1 MKASRPWLP
10 ATFLL
15 MFCMAIC
22 SPATIASSTA
32 SNDAQLVRLSYVQG
46 DVRFNSGDGKHP
58 DFKKT
63 WERAVANLP
72 IEQDFALATGSDGR
86 AEIEFESGSIIYV
99 AENSVILFE
108 QLAMKDGVPT
118 TRLELVSGTVT
129 TGLESV
135 PKEFFA
141 IDTPTGQL
149 QIKYPESSFVRLD
162 SYLDGMAFT
171 PQSDSGWDFALN
183 GKSKVHILKGQTV
196 TYAEGQ
202 PVQLEGAGQSK
213 APNDWDQWADARY
226 QARSATMQAAL
237 KASGLTLP
245 IPGLTDLYASGTFS
259 PCAPYGTCWDP
270 SPQAMTPTQASDA
283 QPSRQALAQSGPQVS
298 GTPFVPQPVKFRTLM
313 SQCPFPAW
321 FNKTVM
327 ATTPQQLDQLSEEAY
342 LWELQQAWSWPVCH
356 YASWIYRGNDYR
368 VVIRKRKRHHPVHW
382 VKVGKQTGFVPAH
395 PHDKA
400 GKPPANLKHGLFAV
414 SSKGA
419 NLNIAH
425 VDFHL
430 GETFTA
436 LSTAPKEFRPGP
448 YPELAKA
455 DPPEIHGRLVAH
467 SLPNANSTGEKKN
480 ESKITYDYNKG
491 KFMQS
496 GVELGEHSAKPVVVG
511 QLNSRGGFSSSSG
524 TGYRGQSGG
533 AGYRGG
539 GTSSNQRG
547 GYSGGGRSSGSG
559 ASSAARSGGG
569 GSFGGSSGG
578 GGSRGGGSS
587 SGGSSGGG
595 NDSSGGGGR
604 PK

>member
-1 MKASRPWLP
+1 MKASRPWLL
-10 ATFLL
+10 ALFVVT
-15 MFCMAIC
+15 FCMAIC
-22 SPATIASSTA
+22 SPASKASSTP
-32 SNDAQLVRLSYVQG
+32 STDAQLVRLSYVQG
-46 DVRFNSGDGKHP
+46 DVRFNRGDAKEP
-58 DFKKT
+58 DLKKP
-63 WERAVANLP
+63 WEQAEVNLP
-72 IEQDFALATGSDGR
+72 IEQNFALATGADGR

-135 PKEFFA
+135 PKELFV

-183 GKSKVHILKGQTV
+183 SRSKTHILKGQTL
-196 TYAEGQ
+196 TFEDGQ
-202 PVQLEGAGQSK
+202 PLRLDGAGLSK

-237 KASGLTLP
+237 KASGLASP
-245 IPGLTDLYASGTFS
+245 IPGLTDLYANGTFS

-270 SPQAMTPTQASDA
+270 SQQRMTPTQDSHV
-283 QPSRQALAQSGPQVS
+283 QPSSQATAQSGPQVS
-298 GTPFVPQPVKFRTLM
+298 GTPFVPKPVEFRTLV

-327 ATTPQQLDQLSEEAY
+327 ATTPLQLDQLSEEAY

-356 YASWIYRGNDYR
+356 YASWIYRGDGYR
-368 VVIRKRKRHHPVHW
+368 VVIRKRKRHHPVRW

-400 GKPPANLKHGLFAV
+400 GKPPANLKHGLFTV

-419 NLNIAH
+419 NLNVEH
-425 VDFHL
+425 VDFHP
-430 GETFTA
+430 GEAFTA
-436 LSTAPKEFRPGP
+436 LPTAPKEFRSGA

-455 DPPEIHGRLVAH
+455 DPPEIHGRLVAR

-496 GVELGEHSAKPVVVG
+496 GVELGGHSAKPVVVG
-511 QLNSRGGFSSSSG
+511 QLNSRGGFSSGSG
-524 TGYRGQSGG
+524 TGYRGQSGK

-539 GTSSNQRG
+539 ETSSNERG

-569 GSFGGSSGG
+569 GGFGGSSGG

-587 SGGSSGGG
+587 SGGSSGGD
-595 NDSSGGGGR
+595 NHSSGGGGR